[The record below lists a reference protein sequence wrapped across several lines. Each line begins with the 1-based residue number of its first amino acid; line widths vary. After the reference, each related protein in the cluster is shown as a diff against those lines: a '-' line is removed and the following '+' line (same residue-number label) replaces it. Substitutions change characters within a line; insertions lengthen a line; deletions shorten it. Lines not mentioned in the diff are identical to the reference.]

1 MQYVF
6 AITEPLEPVVGGH
19 VWRSDNYGRIGSW
32 TDVTK
37 QMPGKLPD
45 ASFQALTE
53 SMHSASYDGLM

>member
-6 AITEPLEPVVGGH
+6 AITEPLEPVLGGH

-37 QMPGKLPD
+37 QMSGELP
-45 ASFQALTE
+45 
-53 SMHSASYDGLM
+53 HPC